1 MFTKGD
7 MVYADAYKYLRHKNK
22 NIIALSFK
30 GSADDFEEV
39 EMTLPIEVETDG
51 DMLFLKDGNLLSF
64 RREWSM
70 RRLKNVS

>member
-30 GSADDFEEV
+30 GRADDFEEV

-51 DMLFLKDGNLLSF
+51 DMLFF
-64 RREWSM
+64 ERRKFDVIPERM
-70 RRLKNVS
+70 EYAAFK